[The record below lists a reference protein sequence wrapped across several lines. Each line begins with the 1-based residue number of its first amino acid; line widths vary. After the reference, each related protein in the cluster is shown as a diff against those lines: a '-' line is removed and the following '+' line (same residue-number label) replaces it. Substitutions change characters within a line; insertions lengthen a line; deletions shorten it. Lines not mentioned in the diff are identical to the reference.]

1 MACKFTCI
9 QPCCYF
15 FIVRT
20 HVTELERSGNE
31 VALRTRYIGRMP
43 ETGCM
48 RSMRRFTAH
57 CWSEAETKSH
67 CERFLIYSIFS
78 KSFLSHS
85 ISLSVYVD
93 SVISC
98 ILFSTKCKSGL
109 TGQEFCGKTHGV
121 GEEGAYVQS
130 TYLGCARQYTTER

>member
-31 VALRTRYIGRMP
+31 VALRTIPYL
-43 ETGCM
+43 
-48 RSMRRFTAH
+48 F
-57 CWSEAETKSH
+57 
-67 CERFLIYSIFS
+67 YFS
-78 KSFLSHS
+78 KSSLSHS
-85 ISLSVYVD
+85 TSFSVFED

-98 ILFSTKCKSGL
+98 ILFSTKCKFGL
-109 TGQEFCGKTHGV
+109 TRDELSEKTHGV
-121 GEEGAYVQS
+121 GADREKQ
-130 TYLGCARQYTTER
+130 ARKPKLEANQKDTEMKQGVRERK

>member
-20 HVTELERSGNE
+20 HVTELEQSGNE
-31 VALRTRYIGRMP
+31 VALRTRYIQRECPRPGACEACAGSRRMI
-43 ETGCM
+43 
-48 RSMRRFTAH
+48 FV
-57 CWSEAETKSH
+57 
-67 CERFLIYSIFS
+67 YSIIS
-78 KSFLSHS
+78 KY
-85 ISLSVYVD
+85 SLKYFASPLVYVD

-109 TGQEFCGKTHGV
+109 TGQEFCGKTHSVGV
-121 GEEGAYVQS
+121 DREKQARKPKLEANRKD
-130 TYLGCARQYTTER
+130 TEMNLGVRERN